1 MTGLLAPV
9 APAALLVPILLQIGW
24 TLFLYAWLTARRLR
38 AVGRKEAQFATFEFG
53 LDEPPAVARLTRNLA
68 NQFEFPVIVYFAVAV
83 LIALGEVRA
92 LDVAAAWLFL
102 GGRVAHTLV
111 QTNTGNVPL
120 RGAVFTINF
129 VAGLAI
135 VAHLALVAFASL
147 GGA

>member
-83 LIALGEVRA
+83 LVAMGQVRG

-102 GGRVAHTLV
+102 GGRVVHTLV
-111 QTNTGNVPL
+111 QAMSGNVPL

-135 VAHLALVAFASL
+135 LAHLALLASGL
-147 GGA
+147 PGAA